1 MSKKYSEEFKRL
13 GLNIQYYRKLNG
25 LTQLQLAEI
34 VNISRTH
41 ISNIEAPNVDA
52 TISLELLLDIAK
64 ALNISVSQLLN
75 FEK

>member
-75 FEK
+75 FER

>member
-1 MSKKYSEEFKRL
+1 MSKKYSEEYKRL